1 MIDSKMISRL
11 EKTIGNNSIANL
23 QDISVFK
30 DSDGTYQLYNKY
42 TITTVNSMY
51 EVTGP
56 SIIDKISFFTLKNAV
71 AWCSFDKRVRVSDC
85 KRIFQ
90 LDHTLAG
97 IETSIAQHRRL
108 SKNSKKID
116 EELIYLAKLGEEQLK
131 RKQMQDELTGYIQ
144 QSRYWQNQKFNTKA

>member
-1 MIDSKMISRL
+1 
-11 EKTIGNNSIANL
+11 
-23 QDISVFK
+23 
-30 DSDGTYQLYNKY
+30 
-42 TITTVNSMY
+42 MY